1 MNRYG
6 FRILVMVLMVFW
18 CFPLLAQDQDDL
30 QTNPSCQYC
39 GKDRRKFSHSRMVVH
54 YNDGTS
60 TGTCSLRC
68 TAVDL
73 AVQIDKS
80 PKTIQVGDYLSKSL
94 IDAEKAFWIIQGS
107 KMGVMTNRAKW
118 AFEKKEEAEQFMAAN
133 GGDLFTFKQAIKA
146 AYEDLYQDTNTSR
159 GVRVLRK
166 KGMTH
171 DNLKRDYFF

>member
-118 AFEKKEEAEQFMAAN
+118 AFEKQTDAEGFVRENQGKLAGLDEAM
-133 GGDLFTFKQAIKA
+133 KA
-146 AYEDLYQDTNTSR
+146 TYEDMYADTKMIR
-159 GVRVLRK
+159 ERRAKMRLMKQEK
-166 KGMTH
+166 K
-171 DNLKRDYFF
+171 N

>member
-6 FRILVMVLMVFW
+6 LRILVMGLLVFW
-18 CFPLLAQDQDDL
+18 GFPLLAQYQDDL

-39 GKDRRKFSHSRMVVH
+39 GKDRRKFSHSRMVIH
-54 YNDGTS
+54 YDDGTS

-68 TAVDL
+68 AAVDL
-73 AVQIDKS
+73 AVKIDKS
-80 PKTIQVGDYLSKSL
+80 SKVIQVGDYLSKSL
-94 IDAEKAFWIIQGS
+94 IDAEKAFWIIEGG

-118 AFEKKEEAEQFMAAN
+118 AFEKKEEAEQYMAAK
-133 GGDLFTFKQAIKA
+133 GGDLSTFIQAIKA
-146 AYEDLYQDTNTSR
+146 AYEDLYQDTSTSR
-159 GVRVLRK
+159 GVRILRK